1 MQPTNDTLVNTKEKV
16 QASPDG
22 RKLMM
27 RSHDDLPIEMEKYK
41 SEDISVRQLKM
52 SSQRNLYRNRDSEPL

>member
-22 RKLMM
+22 RKLII
-27 RSHDDLPIEMEKYK
+27 RSHDDLPMEMEKYK
-41 SEDISVRQLKM
+41 SEDIKMRQ
-52 SSQRNLYRNRDSEPL
+52 

>member
-27 RSHDDLPIEMEKYK
+27 RSHDDLPMEMEKYK
-41 SEDISVRQLKM
+41 SEDIKMRQ
-52 SSQRNLYRNRDSEPL
+52 

>member
-22 RKLMM
+22 RKLII
-27 RSHDDLPIEMEKYK
+27 RSHDGLPIEMEKYN
-41 SEDISVRQLKM
+41 SEEIAVRQLKI

>member
-41 SEDISVRQLKM
+41 SEDIAVRQLKI
-52 SSQRNLYRNRDSEPL
+52 SSQRNLYRNRDSVPL